1 MHSCAHLRLEAEG
14 DAQQGPQ
21 GCRVHM
27 QLEQVH
33 LASLQ
38 NALPLQAQLLGRPQ
52 RAMQDDVSLRAVWV
66 VSLGS

>member
-1 MHSCAHLRLEAEG
+1 MRVCAHLRLKAEG

-21 GCRVHM
+21 GRRIHM
-27 QLEQVH
+27 QLKQIH

-52 RAMQDDVSLRAVWV
+52 RAVQDDASLRAVWV